1 MSDEAKVRELF
12 APMQAMPIDS
22 EGARFKVDRET
33 VVTTILNAPA
43 AIHAARLA
51 RSRRFA
57 VLGVAAGFAALLGA
71 GSWALAHRASNG
83 GSVVAGS
90 LEGQLHISQVSGHV
104 TRLEG
109 ASLITLAPGAA
120 QAVSPAGELVTAAKS
135 EASVTAV
142 NGLELKL
149 FENTRVA
156 LAELRTIHSYGA
168 VHLDGGSIR
177 CRVPH
182 LAEGERFAV
191 ITPDA
196 TVVVHGTVFSVSVG
210 GATGATQTC
219 VRVEE
224 GMVSVHAANGETRLL
239 SSQSW
244 GCAVPGDDAAASEAD
259 APSPGTSDA
268 PSPGTSWKPERASL
282 PRLAGEPARRTPGTL
297 DEENRLFQSGLAA
310 ERRGDPRAAAES
322 FELLLSRN
330 PRSPLAA
337 DARTALARVR
347 PETP

>member
-1 MSDEAKVRELF
+1 MSDEAKVRELL
-12 APMQAMPIDS
+12 APMHAMPIDAD
-22 EGARFKVDRET
+22 GVRFKVDRET

-43 AIHAARLA
+43 AFHAARAA

-57 VLGVAAGFAALLGA
+57 MLGLAAGFAAVLGA
-71 GSWALAHRASNG
+71 GSWALARRSSNRG
-83 GSVVAGS
+83 LTVAGS
-90 LEGQLHISQVSGHV
+90 HGGSSPEGQLHISEVSGQV
-104 TRLEG
+104 TQLQGGSR
-109 ASLITLAPGAA
+109 ITLAPGAR
-120 QAVSPAGELVTAAKS
+120 QAVSPEGELVTAENS

-156 LAELRTIHSYGA
+156 LADLRTTHSFGA
-168 VHLDGGSIR
+168 VRLENGTIR

-182 LAEGERFAV
+182 LSEGERFSV

-196 TVVVHGTVFSVSVG
+196 TVVVHGTVFSVAVA

-224 GMVSVHAANGETRLL
+224 GVVSVHAPSGETRLL
-239 SSQSW
+239 GSQSW
-244 GCAVPGDDAAASEAD
+244 GCVARTAD
-259 APSPGTSDA
+259 TGPSAPDSPSPGASA
-268 PSPGTSWKPERASL
+268 KPERPPL
-282 PRLAGEPARRTPGTL
+282 PRVAVDPARLTPGTL

-310 ERRGDPRAAAES
+310 ERRGDQTAAAES

-330 PRSPLAA
+330 PHSPLAA

>member
-12 APMQAMPIDS
+12 APMQAIPTDT

-33 VVTTILNAPA
+33 VVTTILHAPA
-43 AIHAARLA
+43 ALHAARA
-51 RSRRFA
+51 VRSRRFA
-57 VLGVAAGFAALLGA
+57 MLGLAAGFAALLGA
-71 GSWALAHRASNG
+71 GSWALARHVSSG
-83 GSVVAGS
+83 GSEVAGS
-90 LEGQLHISQVSGHV
+90 LEGQLHISEVLGRV

-109 ASLITLAPGAA
+109 ASQITLAPGAA
-120 QAVSPAGELVTAAKS
+120 QAVLPEGELVTAEKS
-135 EASVTAV
+135 EVSVTTV

-149 FENTRVA
+149 FENTRIA
-156 LAELRTIHSYGA
+156 LAELRAKHSYGA
-168 VHLDGGSIR
+168 VHLESGSIR
-177 CRVPH
+177 CRVPQ
-182 LAEGERFAV
+182 LSEGERFSV

-196 TVVVHGTVFSVSVG
+196 TVVVHGTVFSVAVG

-224 GMVSVHAANGETRLL
+224 GVVSVHAASGETRLL

-244 GCAVPGDDAAASEAD
+244 GCAAPSDAAAPSVAD
-259 APSPGTSDA
+259 APLPVTS
-268 PSPGTSWKPERASL
+268 SKPERASL
-282 PRLAGEPARRTPGTL
+282 PRVAAEPARRTPGTL

-310 ERRGDPRAAAES
+310 ERRGDPKAAAES

-330 PRSPLAA
+330 PHSPLAA

>member
-12 APMQAMPIDS
+12 APMQAIPIDAK
-22 EGARFKVDRET
+22 GARFKVDRET
-33 VVTTILNAPA
+33 VVSTILKAPA
-43 AIHAARLA
+43 AVHAARAA
-51 RSRRFA
+51 RARRFA
-57 VLGVAAGFAALLGA
+57 MLGVAAGFAALLGA
-71 GSWALAHRASNG
+71 GSWALARRASNG
-83 GSVVAGS
+83 SSAATGSLGGGS
-90 LEGQLHISQVSGHV
+90 LEAQLHISEVSGRV
-104 TRLEG
+104 TRLQG
-109 ASLITLAPGAA
+109 TSRITMAPGAA
-120 QAVSPAGELVTAAKS
+120 AAVSPEGELVTAEKS

-142 NGLELKL
+142 NGLQLKL

-156 LAELRTIHSYGA
+156 LAELKATRSYGA
-168 VHLDGGSIR
+168 VHLESGAIR

-182 LAEGERFAV
+182 LAEGERFSV

-196 TVVVHGTVFSVSVG
+196 TVVVHGTVFSVAVG
-210 GATGATQTC
+210 GAAGATQTC

-224 GMVSVHAANGETRLL
+224 GIVSVQTTSGETRLL

-244 GCAVPGDDAAASEAD
+244 GCAAPSGDPAPD
-259 APSPGTSDA
+259 APPPDA
-268 PSPGTSWKPERASL
+268 PPPGAWSKPGRPSL
-282 PRLAGEPARRTPGTL
+282 PRVAADSPQLAPGTL

-310 ERRGDPRAAAES
+310 ERRGDPKAAADS

-347 PETP
+347 PEAP

>member
-1 MSDEAKVRELF
+1 MSDEAKVRELL
-12 APMQAMPIDS
+12 APMQAIPIDA

-33 VVTTILNAPA
+33 VVSTILKVPA
-43 AIHAARLA
+43 AVHAARAA
-51 RSRRFA
+51 RARRFA
-57 VLGVAAGFAALLGA
+57 MLGVAAGFAALLGA
-71 GSWALAHRASNG
+71 GSWALARRASNG
-83 GSVVAGS
+83 SAAATGSRGGS
-90 LEGQLHISQVSGHV
+90 LVGQLHISEVSGRV
-104 TRLEG
+104 TRQQG
-109 ASLITLAPGAA
+109 TSQITMAPGAA
-120 QAVSPAGELVTAAKS
+120 AAVSPEGELVTAEKS

-156 LAELRTIHSYGA
+156 LAELKATRSYGA
-168 VHLDGGSIR
+168 VHLESGAIR

-182 LAEGERFAV
+182 LGEGERFSV

-196 TVVVHGTVFSVSVG
+196 TVVVHGTVFSVAVG
-210 GATGATQTC
+210 GATGVTQTC

-224 GMVSVHAANGETRLL
+224 GVVSVQAASGETRLL
-239 SSQSW
+239 GSQSW
-244 GCAVPGDDAAASEAD
+244 GCAALSDNP
-259 APSPGTSDA
+259 APDSARANSPPGTS
-268 PSPGTSWKPERASL
+268 SKPERPSL
-282 PRLAGEPARRTPGTL
+282 PHVAADSPQLTPGTL

-310 ERRGDPRAAAES
+310 ERRGDPKAAADS

-347 PETP
+347 PEAR